1 VEAPE
6 REFRAPGGTGL
17 IPRNGA
23 ALVVLP
29 GSGSNRSAVL
39 GQAAVLA
46 GTATGR
52 CWPRALAYVNNVREI
67 YS

>member
-46 GTATGR
+46 RHGNG
-52 CWPRALAYVNNVREI
+52 ALLAEGSRLCQQRP
-67 YS
+67 